1 MRRALAI
8 LKWFPAALCGL
19 LVVAWVVSTS
29 FATIMFVNHI
39 GGVTELQLDGGT
51 LGLKHYYPGFE
62 GEFVFG
68 AGDPRPD
75 TMMGVLAFGTD
86 ATFAPCV
93 YAFVPVAVVITLL
106 LPFAV
111 GCLSRFRFPLWSYF
125 TWTTLVAAELAFY
138 LR

>member
-8 LKWFPAALCGL
+8 LKWFPAVVCGL
-19 LVVAWVVSTS
+19 LVVAWVVSTI
-29 FATIMFVNHI
+29 FATGMFVPHL
-39 GGVTELQLDGGT
+39 GGVTELQLDGGALAVT
-51 LGLKHYYPGFE
+51 HYYPGVE

-68 AGDPRPD
+68 TGDPRPD
-75 TMMGVLAFGTD
+75 TVMGVLAFGTD
-86 ATFAPCV
+86 NTLAPCL

-125 TWTTLVAAELAFY
+125 VWTALVAAELAFY